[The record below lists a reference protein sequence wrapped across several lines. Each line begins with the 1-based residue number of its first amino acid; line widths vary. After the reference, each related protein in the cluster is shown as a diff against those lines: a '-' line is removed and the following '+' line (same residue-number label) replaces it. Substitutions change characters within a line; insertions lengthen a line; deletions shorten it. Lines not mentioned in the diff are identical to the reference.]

1 LGGQLRILAKRAGFH
16 KIWEEEEMSRKG
28 FTLVE
33 VLIVVIIIGILAA
46 IGIPQFAASI
56 EKAKG
61 GEARAGLGHIQTG
74 EKVYYAENEY
84 YTPTATELDI
94 SLSNQFWAFTIST
107 PSSTTYTATATRSG
121 GTAAGQTL
129 TMDQLG
135 TIAGNWIY
143 R

>member
-1 LGGQLRILAKRAGFH
+1 MKRH
-16 KIWEEEEMSRKG
+16 G

-61 GEARAGLGHIQTG
+61 GEARAGLGHIQTA
-74 EKVYYAENEY
+74 EKIYFAENEQ
-84 YTPTATELDI
+84 YTPTIANLDI
-94 SLSNQFWAFTIST
+94 VLNERYWTFSINTGDASGYL
-107 PSSTTYTATATRSG
+107 ATGTRSG
-121 GTAAGQTL
+121 GIRFVGQTI
-129 TMDQLG
+129 TMDANG
-135 TIAGNWIY
+135 TISGNWEY

>member
-1 LGGQLRILAKRAGFH
+1 
-16 KIWEEEEMSRKG
+16 MNRKG

-33 VLIVVIIIGILAA
+33 VLIVVIIIGILAS

-74 EKVYYAENEY
+74 EKVYFAENEY
-84 YTPTATELDI
+84 YTSTPADLDI
-94 SLSNQFWAFTIST
+94 TLTQKYWVFTITT

-121 GTAAGQTL
+121 GTHSGQTL
-129 TMDQLG
+129 TMDQSG
-135 TIAGNWIY
+135 TVAGNWEY

>member
-1 LGGQLRILAKRAGFH
+1 
-16 KIWEEEEMSRKG
+16 MNRKG

-74 EKVYYAENEY
+74 EKVYFAENEY
-84 YTPTATELDI
+84 YTTTISNLDI
-94 SLSNQFWAFTIST
+94 SLSQKYWAFTIASAT
-107 PSSTTYTATATRSG
+107 SITYTATATRSG
-121 GTAAGQTL
+121 GTYSGQTL
-129 TMDQLG
+129 TMDQAG
-135 TIAGNWIY
+135 TISGSWIY
-143 R
+143 K

>member
-1 LGGQLRILAKRAGFH
+1 MPLRKGRWGKLMGK
-16 KIWEEEEMSRKG
+16 KG

-84 YTPTATELDI
+84 YTGTTGDLDI
-94 SLSNQFWAFTIST
+94 TLSQRYWSFSIST
-107 PSSTTYTATATRSG
+107 PSSTTYTATARRSG
-121 GTAAGQTL
+121 GSRSGQTI
-129 TMDQLG
+129 TMDQDG
-135 TIAGNWIY
+135 TISGNWDYI
-143 R
+143 

>member
-1 LGGQLRILAKRAGFH
+1 MR
-16 KIWEEEEMSRKG
+16 SKG

-84 YTPTATELDI
+84 YSNNLSDLDI
-94 SLSNQFWAFTIST
+94 SLTQKYWSFSITT
-107 PSSTTYTATATRSG
+107 PTSTTYTATATRSG
-121 GTAAGQTL
+121 GTRAGQII
-129 TMDQLG
+129 
-135 TIAGNWIY
+135 TIYQSGNISGNWEY
-143 R
+143 L

>member
-1 LGGQLRILAKRAGFH
+1 
-16 KIWEEEEMSRKG
+16 MSRKG

-33 VLIVVIIIGILAA
+33 VLIVVIIIGILAS

-74 EKVYYAENEY
+74 EKVYFAENEF
-84 YTPTATELDI
+84 YTSNILPGGDLDI
-94 SLSNQFWAFTIST
+94 TLTQKYWTFSVST

-121 GTAAGQTL
+121 GTYSGQTL
-129 TMDQLG
+129 TMDQAG
-135 TIAGNWIY
+135 TISGDWQY
-143 R
+143 K

>member
-1 LGGQLRILAKRAGFH
+1 
-16 KIWEEEEMSRKG
+16 MNRKG

-74 EKVYYAENEY
+74 EKVYFAENEF
-84 YTPTATELDI
+84 YTTNLSDLDI
-94 SLSNQFWAFTIST
+94 SLSQQFWAFTITT

-121 GTAAGQTL
+121 GTHAAQTL
-129 TMDQLG
+129 TMTETG
-135 TIAGNWIY
+135 TISGNWEY

>member
-1 LGGQLRILAKRAGFH
+1 
-16 KIWEEEEMSRKG
+16 MNRKG

-74 EKVYYAENEY
+74 EKVYFAENEY
-84 YTPTATELDI
+84 YTNSLSDLDI
-94 SLSNQFWAFTIST
+94 TLNQRYWTFAISVGGTNSSLYTST
-107 PSSTTYTATATRSG
+107 SYRSG
-121 GTAAGQTL
+121 GSRSNQTIW
-129 TMDQLG
+129 MNQDG
-135 TIAGNWIY
+135 TISGNWEY
-143 R
+143 L